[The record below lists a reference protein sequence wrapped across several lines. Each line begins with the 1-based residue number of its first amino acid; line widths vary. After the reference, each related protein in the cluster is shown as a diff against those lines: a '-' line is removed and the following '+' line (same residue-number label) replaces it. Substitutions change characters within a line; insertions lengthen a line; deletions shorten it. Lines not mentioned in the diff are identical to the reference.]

1 MTKFFY
7 NIKRCKTTDMKNLFL
22 LSLLFIGG
30 CNMRNS
36 KHVQGNGNAK
46 SEIRDKSGFNSIDVA
61 DDIDVALTQGST
73 YKVEVVAEPNLLP
86 YIFTSLDGNTL
97 SIHVQGGINI
107 ESSDVIKV
115 KIQMPNVKK
124 ISVSG
129 SGSVTSVGKID
140 NSDKLKLSISGSG
153 NITMSIKTPD
163 AEVGISGSGTANL
176 NGETRDLKI
185 HVSGSGDCLAEDLKS
200 ENAKVEIAGS
210 GTAKLF
216 ASVKLDVSVA
226 GNGNVFYG
234 GNPTISQ
241 SIAGNGTIQKINPK

>member
-1 MTKFFY
+1 
-7 NIKRCKTTDMKNLFL
+7 MKNLFIITFL
-22 LSLLFIGG
+22 VICS
-30 CNMRNS
+30 CNMRNN
-36 KHVQGNGNAK
+36 KHVRGNGNTT

-61 DDIDVALTQGST
+61 DDIGVSLTQGST
-73 YKVEVVAEPNLLP
+73 YKVEVIAEPNLLP

-115 KIQMPNVKK
+115 KIQMPYIKN

-129 SGSVTSVGKID
+129 SGSVTSVNKID
-140 NSDKLKLSISGSG
+140 NADKLKLSISGSG
-153 NITMSIKTPD
+153 NITMPIKTPN

-176 NGETRDLKI
+176 SGETRDLEI
-185 HVSGSGDCLAEDLKS
+185 RIGGSGDCLAENLKS

-216 ASVKLDVSVA
+216 ASLKLDISVA
-226 GNGNVFYG
+226 GSGDVFYG
-234 GNPTISQ
+234 GNPSISQ
-241 SIAGNGTIQKINPK
+241 SIAGSGTVQKIK